1 MNWQEVCEEPTLQ
14 NLPFKIELNRYGQ
27 VVMSPASNRHGRDQT
42 RIAGKLLELLSEGE
56 VITECSVDTPEGTK
70 VADVVWASAEFI
82 ARHALTTPYPEAPEI
97 CVEVVSP
104 SNSSA
109 EMEEKRNLYFSQ
121 GAREVWICDEEGQ
134 VTFFDAEGQLGA
146 SGLVP
151 KFPDRI

>member
-27 VVMSPASNRHGRDQT
+27 VVMCPASNRHGRDQT
-42 RIAGKLLELLSEGE
+42 RIAGKLLELLTEGE

-70 VADVVWASAEFI
+70 VADVAWLSAGFI

-104 SNSSA
+104 SNNPA
-109 EMEEKRNLYFSQ
+109 EMEEKRNLYFTQ
-121 GAREVWICDEEGQ
+121 GAREVWICNEEGQ
-134 VTFFDAEGQLGA
+134 VRFFNAEGQLGA

-151 KFPDRI
+151 GFPDHI